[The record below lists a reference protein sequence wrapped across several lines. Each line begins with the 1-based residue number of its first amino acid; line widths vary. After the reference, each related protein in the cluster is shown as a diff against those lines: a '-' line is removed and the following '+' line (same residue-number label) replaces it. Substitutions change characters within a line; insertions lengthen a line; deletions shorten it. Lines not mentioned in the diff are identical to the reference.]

1 MNALFVNV
9 KVSEGLLPAG
19 HPAFGKILVNNTPT
33 AYFCQGQSCSLP
45 TMEPALLPA
54 LLGD

>member
-33 AYFCQGQSCSLP
+33 AYFC
-45 TMEPALLPA
+45 
-54 LLGD
+54 